1 MPLQNTRQESQF
13 GFTFKYNKSKNN
25 QEGAVCCKEGSSFL
39 HLKKNVVY
47 FPSSSESSMFVSK
60 RRFILKTCGT
70 TLLLQALVPLLE
82 LAREYCGFDAI
93 EVLFIYIH
101 KHQNPNNFCPF
112 FLSFFLLSPVSDAL
126 SVGSFQNFFYSRKNF
141 MKPTHQEFP
150 HRNFQEE
157 VDFLIEIFP
166 ST

>member
-1 MPLQNTRQESQF
+1 
-13 GFTFKYNKSKNN
+13 
-25 QEGAVCCKEGSSFL
+25 
-39 HLKKNVVY
+39 
-47 FPSSSESSMFVSK
+47 MFVSK

-93 EVLFIYIH
+93 EVGDSMGRHAINLPPPCVVCLTLHLFY
-101 KHQNPNNFCPF
+101 
-112 FLSFFLLSPVSDAL
+112 L
-126 SVGSFQNFFYSRKNF
+126 QNFFYSRKNF

-157 VDFLIEIFP
+157 VEFLNQIFP
-166 ST
+166 SKYKEETLQLIVCSCKVGCDWW